1 MPRQNGEEKVIDRDR
16 LSARSSCEPNTVL
29 LQHQQENRTMRQ
41 PVENIVRAMLAEHL
55 EADIAAIH
63 LDHDLAADLGLTP
76 LAVVLVVLDLEDLEG
91 VFLPFDQLVQVKTV
105 ADLARFLSH
114 ARSEKQGLRRYAAV

>member
-1 MPRQNGEEKVIDRDR
+1 
-16 LSARSSCEPNTVL
+16 
-29 LQHQQENRTMRQ
+29 MRQ

-55 EADIAAIH
+55 EADVAAIH
-63 LDHDLAADLGLTP
+63 LDHDLAEDLGLTP

-91 VFLPFDQLVQVKTV
+91 VFLPFEQLVQVKTV

-114 ARSEKQGLRRYAAV
+114 ARTERPGVRRYAAV